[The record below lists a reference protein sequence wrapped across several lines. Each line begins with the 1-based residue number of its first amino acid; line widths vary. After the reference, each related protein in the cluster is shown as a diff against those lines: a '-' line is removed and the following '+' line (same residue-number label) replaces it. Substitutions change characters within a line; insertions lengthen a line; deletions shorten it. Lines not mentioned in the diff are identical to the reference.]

1 MTTFFVVGDVMTDV
15 VARINSVPEIGTDTA
30 ARIEAHGG
38 GGGGNVA
45 EWLASRGSDVHLIAR
60 VGRDALG
67 DAVVLTLERANV
79 IVHAPRDPHAPTGT
93 CVVIVTEDGERTM
106 LPDPGA
112 NAMLVPADLPES
124 EFASGDHLHVSG
136 YTVLRDSTRL
146 ASLAA
151 LDLAK
156 RRTMTSSVD
165 ASSTAPLVTA
175 TPDRFLAWTEGVDI
189 CFANAAE
196 ARVLTG
202 RSNAADAA
210 ADLIQHFGIAVIK
223 LGREGSLAVAADG
236 RKAHAEAVQADVI
249 DTTGAGDA
257 FAAGFLAE
265 WGRSPLGPTRHR
277 SDADLAAC
285 LRAGTLL
292 ATRAVAGVGG
302 RP

>member
-1 MTTFFVVGDVMTDV
+1 MTTFFVIGDVMTDV
-15 VARINSVPEIGTDTA
+15 VARIDRAPAPATDTP

-45 EWLASRGSDVHLIAR
+45 EWLASLGASVQLIAR
-60 VGRDALG
+60 IGSDPLG
-67 DAVVLTLERANV
+67 DAALASLERSGV
-79 IVHAPRDPHAPTGT
+79 MVHAPRDRTAPTGT
-93 CVVIVTEDGERTM
+93 CIVIVTGEGERTM

-112 NAMLVPADLPES
+112 NALLAPSDLPEDR
-124 EFASGDHLHVSG
+124 FTSGDHLHVSG

-151 LDLAK
+151 LDLA
-156 RRTMTSSVD
+156 RRRAMTSSID
-165 ASSTAPLVTA
+165 ASSTAPLVHA
-175 TPDRFLAWTEGVDI
+175 TPERFLSWTEGVDV
-189 CFANAAE
+189 CFANADE

-210 ADLIQHFGIAVIK
+210 SDLVSHFDVAVVK
-223 LGREGSLAVAADG
+223 LGKEGSLAVSADG
-236 RKAHAEAVQADVI
+236 RRAHAEAMSVDVV

-257 FAAGFLAE
+257 FAAGFLAAWARE
-265 WGRSPLGPTRHR
+265 PMGLSRHR
-277 SDADLAAC
+277 SGADLGEC
-285 LRAGTLL
+285 LRAGTLT

>member
-1 MTTFFVVGDVMTDV
+1 MTAFFVVGDVMTDV
-15 VARINSVPEIGTDTA
+15 VARIAGPPALGTDTA
-30 ARIEAHGG
+30 ARIEGHGG

-45 EWLASRGSDVHLIAR
+45 EWLATRGCDVHLIAR
-60 VGRDALG
+60 VGSDALG
-67 DAVVLTLERANV
+67 DAAILTFDRAG
-79 IVHAPRDPHAPTGT
+79 ITVHAPRDPHAPTGT

-112 NAMLVPADLPES
+112 NALLVPSDIPEDAFS
-124 EFASGDHLHVSG
+124 PGDHLHVSG

-151 LDLAK
+151 FDLA
-156 RRTMTSSVD
+156 RRRVMTSSVD

-189 CFANAAE
+189 CFANASE

-202 RSNAADAA
+202 RSNAADAG
-210 ADLIQHFGIAVIK
+210 ADLVEHFDIAVIK

-236 RKAHAEAVQADVI
+236 RRAHAEAVDAEVV

-265 WGRSPLGPTRHR
+265 WARAPMGPARHR
-277 SDADLAAC
+277 SEADLGAC